1 MSYRNRPKEVSQE
14 FNKKYYSKSR
24 DNAINSGKPF
34 SEQELLLIHQH
45 NLPDNELT
53 LIIGRSVQSIQI
65 ARSRILSGIISVSF
79 YNAT

>member
-24 DNAINSGKPF
+24 DNAINSRRPF
-34 SEQELLLIHQH
+34 SEQELLLIYQH
-45 NLPDNELT
+45 NLPDNELS

>member
-1 MSYRNRPKEVSQE
+1 MSYRDRPKEVSQE

-24 DNAINSGKPF
+24 GNAINSRKPF

-45 NLPDNELT
+45 NLPDNELSS
-53 LIIGRSVQSIQI
+53 IIGRSVQSIQI